1 MYPCMGNN
9 AIGEQTNRQIKS
21 SIGTAHVPSL
31 CNISR
36 GVFLY
41 NLHPSF
47 HSHKHSQ
54 SLCKHPSRA
63 LDIVSIFHFLGKNFA
78 QNVPIHNDAI
88 VM

>member
-1 MYPCMGNN
+1 MYLCMGNN
-9 AIGEQTNRQIKS
+9 AIGKLTNQQIKS

-36 GVFLY
+36 GAFPY

-54 SLCKHPSRA
+54 LLCEHPSRA
-63 LDIVSIFHFLGKNFA
+63 LDFVSIFHFSGKKLCSK
-78 QNVPIHNDAI
+78 HSHT
-88 VM
+88 

>member
-1 MYPCMGNN
+1 MGNN
-9 AIGEQTNRQIKS
+9 AIGKLTNQQIKS

-31 CNISR
+31 CNIAFS
-36 GVFLY
+36 Y
-41 NLHPSF
+41 NLHHLF

-54 SLCKHPSRA
+54 LLCKHPSHA
-63 LDIVSIFHFLGKNFA
+63 LDFVSIFFFLGKNFA

>member
-1 MYPCMGNN
+1 MGNN
-9 AIGEQTNRQIKS
+9 AIGELTNQQSKS

-36 GVFLY
+36 GAFLY

-47 HSHKHSQ
+47 HLQKHSQ
-54 SLCKHPSRA
+54 LSCEHPSHA
-63 LDIVSIFHFLGKNFA
+63 LDFVSIFHFSGKNFA

>member
-1 MYPCMGNN
+1 MYPCTGNN
-9 AIGEQTNRQIKS
+9 AIGKLMNRQIKS

-36 GVFLY
+36 GAFSC

-47 HSHKHSQ
+47 HLHKLSQ
-54 SLCKHPSRA
+54 LLYEHPSHA
-63 LDIVSIFHFLGKNFA
+63 LDFVSIFHFSGKNFA
-78 QNVPIHNDAI
+78 QNLAIHNDAI